1 MCPVSIDDAETAF
14 DYQPEVSGSSSFVY
28 GVEQFKESAKES
40 IPQAS
45 GVVGGLLYKAG
56 KEIDKYFPDGIKLFN
71 GSVDVKIAD
80 KLKRGGEILVN
91 AADRN
96 VEAMQREFRRNNPRL
111 EKAQENLMFDIGNQ
125 GANWTTM
132 LLSGRY
138 AGYVMGNLVLGGEFQ
153 ERADKYK
160 QEHGGSLEGFA
171 QEYGDEAG
179 YNLANAFVQGVEER
193 YLGSFA
199 QVKSIKKG
207 MGFVK
212 AIGKNAVQ
220 EGFIEEPLQDVTDF
234 YFDKLTGFN
243 ENEELKDRL
252 KGNLR
257 GYVVASLFGGAGGF
271 GAAVYQRA
279 EGIDYYKEALKNTV
293 PEKDLEKVA
302 TKAYEQDAKTLREIV
317 TVEIENSS
325 SLENKRGEV
334 YENMYKA
341 SIDAVNRARKQG
353 GYSDLRTEEEVAAY
367 AKAESDNFANWV
379 LEEANRRNTTIQNVL
394 DASSIYSDETGLH
407 IGMTKNTVP
416 EEVKK
421 RTRKKKEISD
431 TIPKKTEEL
440 KKQIEE
446 NAPNEEKEQNLNDV
460 VSSYDGAENFDVEA
474 MPTEEKQAVFE
485 AEQQVQYAFAPA
497 LENERDSGELFG
509 RGVNLGEGAVTSEQE
524 RQELAEQIKQEW
536 KESEGA
542 DAESGFN
549 WKKLSENEDKY
560 EKLYGAEELNRLSE
574 EYEEEQYEIRKD
586 RERTAKYNEW
596 KQTQEELSSETNEAI
611 QEDSLPE
618 VEKEDAVSKDKIEDF
633 GEKLE
638 GARKDIWQSYRD
650 KLNKG
655 LPSDMTKIKI
665 SEVFPEPNYEKAI
678 ASGVDVNALAT
689 IKALRDLI
697 TAKPKYGVKSWV
709 ETLVNL
715 RDMAARIVNNNFG
728 TSIIDEILST
738 PKMEIL
744 KNQIDLYRMLGYPYF
759 TKAKGYIIKTMYY
772 HKDRSGQGYW
782 TSTFYDKEEPVSF
795 RLMYKFRDIRVNGDY
810 QFDNIIDGIEA
821 IKKRIDE
828 ESEQGKEKKVKF
840 DIYYHTNN
848 KDEIIVGKKVGSGKY
863 LDLKKFN
870 SVKEAQEY
878 LVNNY
883 DELVKELEE
892 LKKNPIDRGEVNRA
906 RVGEDYRK
914 GSDVSPET
922 FADTF
927 GFRGVQFGNWVEQQ
941 TRIKDLN
948 EAYDALVDLSKVL
961 GVPTRAISLN
971 GTLGLAFGAR
981 GRKGAAAHYEPD
993 KVVINL
999 TKMYGAGSLAHE
1011 WFHAL
1016 DNSFMKKD
1024 EKGLE
1029 YTSERALSDNPLSH
1043 NRPEVMLAFFNL
1055 RNALRKSQLN
1065 ERSKKWD
1072 SWRSQDYFS
1081 TIREMGART
1090 FEQYVKDKLAE
1101 KGVENDFLANI
1112 ISTGDDYDTYL
1123 HEDEKAEIYDAYD
1136 KLFNTLKT
1144 RETEKGVEFYQESLD
1159 IAEENAR
1166 LDDIYPAYEGETINI
1181 NGQEKTVYNSN
1192 GDRIAKSKEALE
1204 NFYRWFGDSKVVD
1217 EQGRPLVVYHGTGA
1231 EFDIF
1236 DVKKQGK
1243 NDTGFFGRGFYFT
1256 PNKKTAEHYANNK
1269 IVMPVYLN
1277 IKNPLDLSDLAYK
1290 QINEIG
1296 IDKLKELGIYTKEAK
1311 DFIENP
1317 VEIIKNGKP
1326 VKETTTLEN
1335 YIAEGKLGKKLSDNA
1350 KKQGFDGV
1358 IVKGK
1363 EFVTFNPNQIKSTSN
1378 RGTYSESENIYY
1390 QFAGEKAQTA
1400 ALDNLRLAQNMEI
1413 NDYSTD
1419 EIWRETGWYKGKDGK
1434 WRFEISDDDAVVDLS
1449 KTATDAG
1456 TTLGNILS
1464 HDKLYS
1470 AYPELRGLSVIVS
1483 SEMKGGQAGAR
1494 YIKGVYDKDLGITI
1508 GKRIEINPDIIHRKD
1523 VDLKSIIMHE
1533 VQHAIQ
1539 DIEGFASGGSVSTF
1553 FDKENM
1559 DVFQKLFQEEDNKK
1573 FNQAVLDALYE
1584 EVSTDAANK
1593 ISDAD
1598 DKVVAAAEKFALAEG
1613 DGIEEAQVY
1622 DDALEELDNALKEA
1636 GKNSDWFAELKTK
1649 AREKAGVDIMGRSKR
1664 AKNYDPFELY
1674 KQLYGEVEARNTQ
1687 ARMDLTE
1694 EERKAKSPESTQDVA
1709 NADAIVIFDDG
1720 VAMAYEPETYYQSA
1734 WHGGRELEGGK
1745 FSLKYAGKQVGL
1757 AHGYGVYASAN
1768 VAPATGYRSMVD
1780 ENITYKGKNIAE
1792 VEKELRKAKEN
1803 DKANLVLDFA
1813 YKQNREELDKEDYSP
1828 ETWTWFENEF
1838 LPNVKSKGKLYE
1850 VDVPEDAQLIEEKKP
1865 FGEQTD
1871 TIKEAIKKLN
1881 NEDVNDI
1888 LDDET
1893 TGEDIYGEL
1902 VNYYSKQ
1909 VKADDLESKTNEAQ
1923 KLASQALEK
1932 VGIKGIAYYDNTDGR
1947 CFVIFNPDDVKVI
1960 QKFYQRGKSTR
1971 GSIQFKGQEAII
1983 RLTESANASTLAHEL
1998 AHYYLQNTFLYSKSG
2013 LASSEYSTYFKPIA
2027 DYLGIDSNQ
2036 ETIKEWQQEKFARA
2050 YEQYLLKGKAET
2062 PELQAAFNNYNK
2074 WIKRAYRMLKSKPKY
2089 RNEEGKLVEP
2099 RLTPEIMEAFGK
2111 LTGGFVARPDIEAM
2125 AETVTPELENAV
2137 VEYENQVTQEQE
2149 RIQKETVY
2157 PTTEIR
2163 ETAEEG
2169 TTGKS
2174 GVAFRVL
2181 GEELGYD
2188 VKHIEDQ
2195 MDKARE
2201 FVRKNLSEAK
2211 EIVNGKQAPEGMLSS
2226 AINLAYVEVMENSGN
2241 YQEAERATRLRS
2253 MEQTRRG
2260 QEIAMEKATT
2270 DNILNAETWSNLVLS
2285 RKSAEA
2291 ARKYFKNDLKA
2302 LQDFIKRESVNIA
2315 KQIVNKPKE
2324 ERAAIIKENLDRIT
2338 QETGI
2343 LFQEDYSDLED
2354 SDYYNEVL
2362 NETQLMI
2369 EKSMGIGLDEDQ
2381 IDYIHDNVRQ
2391 LQDIVKETVSN
2402 NGNISIEA
2410 FKQIRKMYDTIE
2422 SYTPSSNV
2430 AVWSSIIGRGAMLAS
2445 IKSPI
2450 LNIISNAENMITE
2463 TLSRKALNIATGQSN
2478 DNIVDSNIIN
2488 DYLKWSY
2495 NVYQASGYMPSVTS
2509 DILGGRPIL
2518 GEKRLTSQGQGK
2530 VRAIGRFAE
2539 DIVFKELMG
2548 LPDSISKDLNFV
2560 SVAGNKATQ
2569 QAYKEGLSG
2578 DKAKARANELFKD
2591 AILLRPMTEEGE
2603 RIRNESMAAAHEATF
2618 TQDSEISKIA
2628 LRIRDVLNSK
2638 EFKAGDFLVPF
2649 VKTPANVVA
2658 LGMEYSLGSIY
2669 TVYHIKDIIN
2679 NPQSDISQ
2687 AAIKAGV
2694 RNGIGMIL
2702 AMMLAGLVDD
2712 DDYIP
2717 EYDNASPK
2725 QRDIAKLKNAP
2736 FNSIRIGNKWINLD
2750 YFGPLAI
2757 PMAGILTARAK
2768 QDLTGFLQGVSGQ
2781 ALKTPGVKEIN
2792 SLIGDVTRAVQ
2803 YGVSY
2808 KKIAE
2813 DVFNWGVEQTASRTI
2828 PAIFTDFGKLIDKY
2842 ERETGGEMV
2851 RRVMAKIPVLRE
2863 ELPIKTDIT
2872 GRKVETE
2879 PTNILFGSRVKTAVD
2894 DAVVKEIDRLN
2905 KTGNAPTISDPTRYG
2920 YFRSLETEEKDK
2932 IRAKFNQEYGRKAR
2946 EKIASSA
2953 YKRLDDAQKKKELNK
2968 IRKKISDDLKKQK

>member
-28 GVEQFKESAKES
+28 GVEQFKESLKES
-40 IPQAS
+40 VPQAG
-45 GVVGGLLYKAG
+45 GVVGGLLHKAG

-80 KLKRGGEILVN
+80 KLKKGGEILVN

-96 VEAMQREFRRNNPRL
+96 VEAMQREFRRSNPRL
-111 EKAQENLMFDIGNQ
+111 EKAQENIMFDVGNQ

-334 YENMYKA
+334 YENMYKSA
-341 SIDAVNRARKQG
+341 IDSVNRAKKQG
-353 GYSDLRTEEEVAAY
+353 GYTDLRTEEEVAAY
-367 AKAESDNFANWV
+367 AKAEADNFANWV

-394 DASSIYSDETGLH
+394 DSSSIYSDETGLH
-407 IGMTKNTVP
+407 IGMTKDTV
-416 EEVKK
+416 
-421 RTRKKKEISD
+421 S
-431 TIPKKTEEL
+431 
-440 KKQIEE
+440 
-446 NAPNEEKEQNLNDV
+446 A
-460 VSSYDGAENFDVEA
+460 
-474 MPTEEKQAVFE
+474 
-485 AEQQVQYAFAPA
+485 
-497 LENERDSGELFG
+497 
-509 RGVNLGEGAVTSEQE
+509 
-524 RQELAEQIKQEW
+524 
-536 KESEGA
+536 
-542 DAESGFN
+542 
-549 WKKLSENEDKY
+549 
-560 EKLYGAEELNRLSE
+560 
-574 EYEEEQYEIRKD
+574 
-586 RERTAKYNEW
+586 
-596 KQTQEELSSETNEAI
+596 
-611 QEDSLPE
+611 
-618 VEKEDAVSKDKIEDF
+618 
-633 GEKLE
+633 
-638 GARKDIWQSYRD
+638 
-650 KLNKG
+650 
-655 LPSDMTKIKI
+655 
-665 SEVFPEPNYEKAI
+665 
-678 ASGVDVNALAT
+678 
-689 IKALRDLI
+689 
-697 TAKPKYGVKSWV
+697 
-709 ETLVNL
+709 
-715 RDMAARIVNNNFG
+715 
-728 TSIIDEILST
+728 
-738 PKMEIL
+738 
-744 KNQIDLYRMLGYPYF
+744 
-759 TKAKGYIIKTMYY
+759 
-772 HKDRSGQGYW
+772 
-782 TSTFYDKEEPVSF
+782 
-795 RLMYKFRDIRVNGDY
+795 
-810 QFDNIIDGIEA
+810 
-821 IKKRIDE
+821 
-828 ESEQGKEKKVKF
+828 
-840 DIYYHTNN
+840 
-848 KDEIIVGKKVGSGKY
+848 
-863 LDLKKFN
+863 
-870 SVKEAQEY
+870 
-878 LVNNY
+878 
-883 DELVKELEE
+883 
-892 LKKNPIDRGEVNRA
+892 
-906 RVGEDYRK
+906 
-914 GSDVSPET
+914 
-922 FADTF
+922 
-927 GFRGVQFGNWVEQQ
+927 
-941 TRIKDLN
+941 
-948 EAYDALVDLSKVL
+948 
-961 GVPTRAISLN
+961 
-971 GTLGLAFGAR
+971 
-981 GRKGAAAHYEPD
+981 
-993 KVVINL
+993 
-999 TKMYGAGSLAHE
+999 
-1011 WFHAL
+1011 
-1016 DNSFMKKD
+1016 
-1024 EKGLE
+1024 
-1029 YTSERALSDNPLSH
+1029 
-1043 NRPEVMLAFFNL
+1043 
-1055 RNALRKSQLN
+1055 
-1065 ERSKKWD
+1065 
-1072 SWRSQDYFS
+1072 
-1081 TIREMGART
+1081 
-1090 FEQYVKDKLAE
+1090 
-1101 KGVENDFLANI
+1101 
-1112 ISTGDDYDTYL
+1112 
-1123 HEDEKAEIYDAYD
+1123 
-1136 KLFNTLKT
+1136 
-1144 RETEKGVEFYQESLD
+1144 
-1159 IAEENAR
+1159 
-1166 LDDIYPAYEGETINI
+1166 
-1181 NGQEKTVYNSN
+1181 
-1192 GDRIAKSKEALE
+1192 
-1204 NFYRWFGDSKVVD
+1204 
-1217 EQGRPLVVYHGTGA
+1217 
-1231 EFDIF
+1231 
-1236 DVKKQGK
+1236 
-1243 NDTGFFGRGFYFT
+1243 
-1256 PNKKTAEHYANNK
+1256 
-1269 IVMPVYLN
+1269 
-1277 IKNPLDLSDLAYK
+1277 
-1290 QINEIG
+1290 
-1296 IDKLKELGIYTKEAK
+1296 
-1311 DFIENP
+1311 
-1317 VEIIKNGKP
+1317 
-1326 VKETTTLEN
+1326 
-1335 YIAEGKLGKKLSDNA
+1335 
-1350 KKQGFDGV
+1350 
-1358 IVKGK
+1358 
-1363 EFVTFNPNQIKSTSN
+1363 QIKSTSN
-1378 RGTYSESENIYY
+1378 RGTYSESENIYN
-1390 QFAGEKAQTA
+1390 QE
-1400 ALDNLRLAQNMEI
+1400 DIRP
-1413 NDYSTD
+1413 DYNKIYES
-1419 EIWRETGWYKGKDGK
+1419 EEYKK
-1434 WRFEISDDDAVVDLS
+1434 ISD
-1449 KTATDAG
+1449 TAKKVA
-1456 TTLGNILS
+1456 
-1464 HDKLYS
+1464 DKL
-1470 AYPELRGLSVIVS
+1470 GLSVKTVS
-1483 SEMKGGQAGAR
+1483 INRNGGISA
-1494 YIKGVYDKDLGITI
+1494 YINTPYGDIRISDHDTNYFVGIL
-1508 GKRIEINPDIIHRKD
+1508 NSLSQD
-1523 VDLKSIIMHE
+1523 VDKIVNEYKEIESIRKTKE
-1533 VQHAIQ
+1533 DKQKYFN
-1539 DIEGFASGGSVSTF
+1539 DIVAQIKNKYTNKQIKEISQNDVLATIINKPYSGYLSSTKFYGKDAEIIEKWRNSDVSILYPF
-1553 FDKENM
+1553 MEN
-1559 DVFQKLFQEEDNKK
+1559 
-1573 FNQAVLDALYE
+1573 
-1584 EVSTDAANK
+1584 
-1593 ISDAD
+1593 
-1598 DKVVAAAEKFALAEG
+1598 
-1613 DGIEEAQVY
+1613 
-1622 DDALEELDNALKEA
+1622 LDN
-1636 GKNSDWFAELKTK
+1636 
-1649 AREKAGVDIMGRSKR
+1649 
-1664 AKNYDPFELY
+1664 
-1674 KQLYGEVEARNTQ
+1674 
-1687 ARMDLTE
+1687 
-1694 EERKAKSPESTQDVA
+1694 
-1709 NADAIVIFDDG
+1709 
-1720 VAMAYEPETYYQSA
+1720 
-1734 WHGGRELEGGK
+1734 
-1745 FSLKYAGKQVGL
+1745 
-1757 AHGYGVYASAN
+1757 
-1768 VAPATGYRSMVD
+1768 
-1780 ENITYKGKNIAE
+1780 
-1792 VEKELRKAKEN
+1792 
-1803 DKANLVLDFA
+1803 
-1813 YKQNREELDKEDYSP
+1813 
-1828 ETWTWFENEF
+1828 
-1838 LPNVKSKGKLYE
+1838 
-1850 VDVPEDAQLIEEKKP
+1850 
-1865 FGEQTD
+1865 
-1871 TIKEAIKKLN
+1871 
-1881 NEDVNDI
+1881 
-1888 LDDET
+1888 
-1893 TGEDIYGEL
+1893 IY
-1902 VNYYSKQ
+1902 
-1909 VKADDLESKTNEAQ
+1909 
-1923 KLASQALEK
+1923 
-1932 VGIKGIAYYDNTDGR
+1932 
-1947 CFVIFNPDDVKVI
+1947 
-1960 QKFYQRGKSTR
+1960 YQRGKSTR

-2013 LASSEYSTYFKPIA
+2013 LASPEYSTYFKPIA

-2195 MDKARE
+2195 MEKARE

-2302 LQDFIKRESVNIA
+2302 LQDFIKKESANIA

-2324 ERAAIIKENLDRIT
+2324 ERAAIIKENLERIT

-2463 TLSRKALNIATGQSN
+2463 TLSRKVLNIVTGQSN

-2560 SVAGNKATQ
+2560 SVAGNKASQ

-2603 RIRNESMAAAHEATF
+2603 RIRNESMKAAHEATF

-2872 GRKVETE
+2872 GRKIETE
-2879 PTNILFGSRVKTAVD
+2879 TTNILFGSRVKTAVD

-2905 KTGNAPTISDPTRYG
+2905 KAGNAPTISDPTRYG
-2920 YFRSLETEEKDK
+2920 KFRSLETEEKDK

>member
-1 MCPVSIDDAETAF
+1 MEKFNGRMCPVSIDDAETAF

-28 GVEQFKESAKES
+28 GVEQFKESLKES

-407 IGMTKNTVP
+407 IGMTKDTVAAQIKETIKKKKRKATSLVQFLRQSGGVRDDGGELRGMDAQKKHIGLINKNGISLDEAGEKLWNAGYFMERP
-416 EEVKK
+416 TPAEVLDAIDDELRGNRKYPLDYVEEEEV
-421 RTRKKKEISD
+421 SD
-431 TIPKKTEEL
+431 
-440 KKQIEE
+440 
-446 NAPNEEKEQNLNDV
+446 
-460 VSSYDGAENFDVEA
+460 
-474 MPTEEKQAVFE
+474 
-485 AEQQVQYAFAPA
+485 
-497 LENERDSGELFG
+497 
-509 RGVNLGEGAVTSEQE
+509 
-524 RQELAEQIKQEW
+524 
-536 KESEGA
+536 A
-542 DAESGFN
+542 DAEAMLDDSISDYAEAMGYDLKGMSF
-549 WKKLSENEDKY
+549 E
-560 EKLYGAEELNRLSE
+560 EKAQIYDQMQRNMSQADE
-574 EYEEEQYEIRKD
+574 EYL
-586 RERTAKYNEW
+586 
-596 KQTQEELSSETNEAI
+596 EL
-611 QEDSLPE
+611 
-618 VEKEDAVSKDKIEDF
+618 
-633 GEKLE
+633 
-638 GARKDIWQSYRD
+638 
-650 KLNKG
+650 
-655 LPSDMTKIKI
+655 
-665 SEVFPEPNYEKAI
+665 
-678 ASGVDVNALAT
+678 
-689 IKALRDLI
+689 
-697 TAKPKYGVKSWV
+697 
-709 ETLVNL
+709 
-715 RDMAARIVNNNFG
+715 
-728 TSIIDEILST
+728 
-738 PKMEIL
+738 
-744 KNQIDLYRMLGYPYF
+744 
-759 TKAKGYIIKTMYY
+759 
-772 HKDRSGQGYW
+772 
-782 TSTFYDKEEPVSF
+782 
-795 RLMYKFRDIRVNGDY
+795 
-810 QFDNIIDGIEA
+810 
-821 IKKRIDE
+821 
-828 ESEQGKEKKVKF
+828 
-840 DIYYHTNN
+840 
-848 KDEIIVGKKVGSGKY
+848 
-863 LDLKKFN
+863 
-870 SVKEAQEY
+870 AQEM
-878 LVNNY
+878 
-883 DELVKELEE
+883 E
-892 LKKNPIDRGEVNRA
+892 
-906 RVGEDYRK
+906 
-914 GSDVSPET
+914 
-922 FADTF
+922 
-927 GFRGVQFGNWVEQQ
+927 
-941 TRIKDLN
+941 
-948 EAYDALVDLSKVL
+948 
-961 GVPTRAISLN
+961 
-971 GTLGLAFGAR
+971 
-981 GRKGAAAHYEPD
+981 
-993 KVVINL
+993 
-999 TKMYGAGSLAHE
+999 
-1011 WFHAL
+1011 
-1016 DNSFMKKD
+1016 
-1024 EKGLE
+1024 
-1029 YTSERALSDNPLSH
+1029 
-1043 NRPEVMLAFFNL
+1043 
-1055 RNALRKSQLN
+1055 
-1065 ERSKKWD
+1065 
-1072 SWRSQDYFS
+1072 
-1081 TIREMGART
+1081 
-1090 FEQYVKDKLAE
+1090 
-1101 KGVENDFLANI
+1101 
-1112 ISTGDDYDTYL
+1112 
-1123 HEDEKAEIYDAYD
+1123 
-1136 KLFNTLKT
+1136 
-1144 RETEKGVEFYQESLD
+1144 
-1159 IAEENAR
+1159 R
-1166 LDDIYPAYEGETINI
+1166 LDDLYPEYEGETINI
-1181 NGQEKTVYNSN
+1181 NGKERTVYNSN

-1217 EQGRPLVVYHGTGA
+1217 EQGRPKVMYHGTPNA
-1231 EFDIF
+1231 IY
-1236 DVKKQGK
+1236 
-1243 NDTGFFGRGFYFT
+1243 DTLRAGTYFT
-1256 PNKKTAEHYANNK
+1256 DNKAYAEVYKGQGASSISYKKEALKPDVYAVYIKMEKPFDTRNK
-1269 IVMPVYLN
+1269 EARDDFYKYYYQKMGMGT
-1277 IKNPLDLSDLAYK
+1277 DLQESGLPDWNDGRDLLEF
-1290 QINEIG
+1290 ITEEHP
-1296 IDKLKELGIYTKEAK
+1296 ELGYDGILLDEGGVGGYGE
-1311 DFIENP
+1311 E
-1317 VEIIKNGKP
+1317 
-1326 VKETTTLEN
+1326 VKSRGISYVN
-1335 YIAEGKLGKKLSDNA
+1335 IS
-1350 KKQGFDGV
+1350 
-1358 IVKGK
+1358 
-1363 EFVTFNPNQIKSTSN
+1363 PNQIKSTSN

-1400 ALDNLRLAQNMEI
+1400 ALDELENAKQLEADGVDNEEI
-1413 NDYSTD
+1413 
-1419 EIWRETGWYKGKDGK
+1419 RQQTGWFKGVDGK
-1434 WRFEISDDDAVVDLS
+1434 WRFEISDEDAKMLGTIEELRQKNEDKHEKTLKKLAKLEKEREKLRIAINKNEITENEYYS
-1449 KTATDAG
+1449 KLEENDKKIQ
-1456 TTLGNILS
+1456 TLMDNDEAFKVKDIIS
-1464 HDKLYS
+1464 HEKLFD
-1470 AYPELRGLSVIVS
+1470 AYPWIANINVFI
-1483 SEMKGGQAGAR
+1483 SERIDPDEA
-1494 YIKGVYDKDLGITI
+1494 YYDERT
-1508 GKRIEINPDIIHRKD
+1508 
-1523 VDLKSIIMHE
+1523 KSITVGKNVAKEPASSINLKGIILHE
-1533 VQHAIQ
+1533 IQHAIQ
-1539 DIEGFASGGSVSTF
+1539 ATEGFARGGSPDD
-1553 FDKENM
+1553 FDSIEQLRRGLEQGK
-1559 DVFQKLFQEEDNKK
+1559 QL
-1573 FNQAVLDALYE
+1573 LDE
-1584 EVSTDAANK
+1584 AN
-1593 ISDAD
+1593 
-1598 DKVVAAAEKFALAEG
+1598 E
-1613 DGIEEAQVY
+1613 
-1622 DDALEELDNALKEA
+1622 ALETAEDLGYSDDTDINGMPVSFYREQKEQA
-1636 GKNSDWFAELKTK
+1636 QKQIDYANERIS
-1649 AREKAGVDIMGRSKR
+1649 
-1664 AKNYDPFELY
+1664 NYKDPYQKY
-1674 KQLYGEVEARNTQ
+1674 KSLYGEIEARNT
-1687 ARMDLTE
+1687 AIRSEFTE
-1694 EERKAKSPESTQDVA
+1694 ELRGKIPPESTQDVA

-1720 VAMAYEPETYYQSA
+1720 VAMAYKPETYYQSA
-1734 WHGGRELEGGK
+1734 FAGSRVDYDRPSLEAIGSGEGNQAHGWGLYYALDRDVAEGYKDRYEPHELISYDGK
-1745 FSLKYAGKQVGL
+1745 FIIDLHNTDGLILEKLANKKITKEQAIKEYKSIIKDVGRNEETDFRL
-1757 AHGYGVYASAN
+1757 N
-1768 VAPATGYRSMVD
+1768 RL
-1780 ENITYKGKNIAE
+1780 ENIDVSKFKKEKGQVHE
-1792 VEKELRKAKEN
+1792 VDIPENPYLLDEQEMLIDQSDFVQEKIEQANKELDLGIEDSGIRGDRIYQKISDKLGS
-1803 DKANLVLDFA
+1803 DKA
-1813 YKQNREELDKEDYSP
+1813 
-1828 ETWTWFENEF
+1828 
-1838 LPNVKSKGKLYE
+1838 
-1850 VDVPEDAQLIEEKKP
+1850 
-1865 FGEQTD
+1865 
-1871 TIKEAIKKLN
+1871 
-1881 NEDVNDI
+1881 
-1888 LDDET
+1888 
-1893 TGEDIYGEL
+1893 
-1902 VNYYSKQ
+1902 
-1909 VKADDLESKTNEAQ
+1909 
-1923 KLASQALEK
+1923 ASEYLEK
-1932 VGIKGIAYYDNTDGR
+1932 IGIKGITYDGRQDGR

-1998 AHYYLQNTFLYSKSG
+1998 AHYYLQNTFLYNKSG
-2013 LASSEYSTYFKPIA
+2013 LASNEYSTYFKPIA
-2027 DYLGIDSNQ
+2027 DYLGIDPNQ

-2302 LQDFIKRESVNIA
+2302 LQDFIKRESANIA

-2324 ERAAIIKENLDRIT
+2324 ERAAIIKENLERIT

-2463 TLSRKALNIATGQSN
+2463 TLSRKALNIVTGQSN

-2548 LPDSISKDLNFV
+2548 LPDSVSKDWNFV

-2591 AILLRPMTEEGE
+2591 AILLRPMTEDGE
-2603 RIRNESMAAAHEATF
+2603 RIRGESMAAAHEATF

-2679 NPQSDISQ
+2679 NPQSDVSQ

-2694 RNGIGMIL
+2694 RNGLGMIL

-2792 SLIGDVTRAVQ
+2792 SLIGDVSRAVQ

-2828 PAIFTDFGKLIDKY
+2828 PAIITDFGKLIDKY
-2842 ERETGGEMV
+2842 ERETGGEMA

-2872 GRKVETE
+2872 GRKIETE

-2920 YFRSLETEEKDK
+2920 KFRSLETEEKDK
-2932 IRAKFNQEYGRKAR
+2932 IRTKFNQEYGRKAR

>member
-1 MCPVSIDDAETAF
+1 MNVIEEDIKRIQNDTTKIGDNPPKIRKMFDLVKQGNYTIEDFTNYRKAQKQQIAPEFQSGKWVKFQAGFEDGLKEMAKTPDRIEIWGGQAALSIGGIAGSETVENFGKSLINSAYHEIEEQDKQWRKKALQLAPSEYDDFSYALGGGMAN
-14 DYQPEVSGSSSFVY
+14 Y
-28 GVEQFKESAKES
+28 GGMLALSYLT
-40 IPQAS
+40 
-45 GVVGGLLYKAG
+45 GGLGSAAG
-56 KEIDKYFPDGIKLFN
+56 VTAKTAGTMAEAAGIGSVFALELGSEAQEKIDTYIQKTGDVDLKEYTSDIASKDFMFSAMYAAGSAILEKKFGFGEQRKLFKMPA
-71 GSVDVKIAD
+71 GER
-80 KLKRGGEILVN
+80 LKN
-91 AADRN
+91 
-96 VEAMQREFRRNNPRL
+96 
-111 EKAQENLMFDIGNQ
+111 IGK
-125 GANWTTM
+125 TM
-132 LLSGRY
+132 LSEGGTEFAQSLYDMGIDL
-138 AGYVMGNLVLGGEFQ
+138 AGGYIDFSKLPERFMQALQEGAVGAVLGGGAGTAAAINHRSQAKAILREDFKKTVPTKDLD
-153 ERADKYK
+153 EVVDAVYEKSDGTIR
-160 QEHGGSLEGFA
+160 SVIA
-171 QEYGDEAG
+171 QE
-179 YNLANAFVQGVEER
+179 LIH
-193 YLGSFA
+193 S
-199 QVKSIKKG
+199 
-207 MGFVK
+207 
-212 AIGKNAVQ
+212 
-220 EGFIEEPLQDVTDF
+220 
-234 YFDKLTGFN
+234 
-243 ENEELKDRL
+243 EELRNKH
-252 KGNLR
+252 G
-257 GYVVASLFGGAGGF
+257 VVF
-271 GAAVYQRA
+271 Q
-279 EGIDYYKEALKNTV
+279 
-293 PEKDLEKVA
+293 
-302 TKAYEQDAKTLREIV
+302 
-317 TVEIENSS
+317 
-325 SLENKRGEV
+325 
-334 YENMYKA
+334 NMYNA
-341 SIDAVNRARKQG
+341 ALAEVNKARKQG
-353 GYSDLRTEEEVAAY
+353 GYPDLRTEEDVAAY
-367 AKAESDNFANWV
+367 VNEESRKFADWTLAEAQRRGVVIGDV
-379 LEEANRRNTTIQNVL
+379 LE
-394 DASSIYSDETGLH
+394 ASSIYSDETGLH
-407 IGMTKNTVP
+407 IGMTKDTVSAQIKETIKKKKRKATSLVQFLRQSGGVRDDGGELRGMDAQKTHIGLINKNGISLDEAGEKLWNAGYFMERP
-416 EEVKK
+416 TPAEVLDAIDDELRGNRKYPLDYVEEEEV
-421 RTRKKKEISD
+421 SD
-431 TIPKKTEEL
+431 
-440 KKQIEE
+440 
-446 NAPNEEKEQNLNDV
+446 
-460 VSSYDGAENFDVEA
+460 
-474 MPTEEKQAVFE
+474 
-485 AEQQVQYAFAPA
+485 
-497 LENERDSGELFG
+497 
-509 RGVNLGEGAVTSEQE
+509 
-524 RQELAEQIKQEW
+524 
-536 KESEGA
+536 A
-542 DAESGFN
+542 DAEAMLDDSISDYAEAMGYDLKGMSF
-549 WKKLSENEDKY
+549 E
-560 EKLYGAEELNRLSE
+560 EKAQIYDQMQRNMSQADE
-574 EYEEEQYEIRKD
+574 EYL
-586 RERTAKYNEW
+586 
-596 KQTQEELSSETNEAI
+596 EL
-611 QEDSLPE
+611 
-618 VEKEDAVSKDKIEDF
+618 
-633 GEKLE
+633 
-638 GARKDIWQSYRD
+638 
-650 KLNKG
+650 
-655 LPSDMTKIKI
+655 
-665 SEVFPEPNYEKAI
+665 
-678 ASGVDVNALAT
+678 
-689 IKALRDLI
+689 
-697 TAKPKYGVKSWV
+697 
-709 ETLVNL
+709 
-715 RDMAARIVNNNFG
+715 
-728 TSIIDEILST
+728 
-738 PKMEIL
+738 
-744 KNQIDLYRMLGYPYF
+744 
-759 TKAKGYIIKTMYY
+759 
-772 HKDRSGQGYW
+772 
-782 TSTFYDKEEPVSF
+782 
-795 RLMYKFRDIRVNGDY
+795 
-810 QFDNIIDGIEA
+810 
-821 IKKRIDE
+821 
-828 ESEQGKEKKVKF
+828 
-840 DIYYHTNN
+840 
-848 KDEIIVGKKVGSGKY
+848 
-863 LDLKKFN
+863 
-870 SVKEAQEY
+870 AQEM
-878 LVNNY
+878 
-883 DELVKELEE
+883 E
-892 LKKNPIDRGEVNRA
+892 
-906 RVGEDYRK
+906 
-914 GSDVSPET
+914 
-922 FADTF
+922 
-927 GFRGVQFGNWVEQQ
+927 
-941 TRIKDLN
+941 
-948 EAYDALVDLSKVL
+948 
-961 GVPTRAISLN
+961 
-971 GTLGLAFGAR
+971 
-981 GRKGAAAHYEPD
+981 
-993 KVVINL
+993 
-999 TKMYGAGSLAHE
+999 
-1011 WFHAL
+1011 
-1016 DNSFMKKD
+1016 
-1024 EKGLE
+1024 
-1029 YTSERALSDNPLSH
+1029 
-1043 NRPEVMLAFFNL
+1043 
-1055 RNALRKSQLN
+1055 
-1065 ERSKKWD
+1065 
-1072 SWRSQDYFS
+1072 
-1081 TIREMGART
+1081 
-1090 FEQYVKDKLAE
+1090 
-1101 KGVENDFLANI
+1101 
-1112 ISTGDDYDTYL
+1112 
-1123 HEDEKAEIYDAYD
+1123 
-1136 KLFNTLKT
+1136 
-1144 RETEKGVEFYQESLD
+1144 
-1159 IAEENAR
+1159 R
-1166 LDDIYPAYEGETINI
+1166 LDDLYPAYEGETITI

-1192 GDRIAKSKEALE
+1192 GDRIAKSEQALR
-1204 NFYRWFGDSKVVD
+1204 NFYKWFGDSKVVD
-1217 EQGRPLVVYHGTGA
+1217 EQGRPLVVYHGTNA

-1243 NDTGFFGRGFYFT
+1243 NDTVFFGRGFYFT
-1256 PNKKTAEHYANNK
+1256 PNKKVAEHYANNK

-1326 VKETTTLEN
+1326 VKETTILEN

-1363 EFVTFNPNQIKSTSN
+1363 EYVAFEPNQIKSTSN
-1378 RGTYSESENIYY
+1378 RGTYSLDEDNIYY
-1390 QFAGEKAQTA
+1390 QFAGENALTA
-1400 ALDNLRLAQNMEI
+1400 ALDELNKAKQLAADGVDNEKIRQQ
-1413 NDYSTD
+1413 
-1419 EIWRETGWYKGKDGK
+1419 TGWFKGVDGK
-1434 WRFEISDDDAVVDLS
+1434 WRFEISDEDAKMLGTIEELLKKNEDKHEKTLKKLAKLEKEREKLRIAVNKNEITENEYYS
-1449 KTATDAG
+1449 KLEENDKKIQ
-1456 TTLGNILS
+1456 TLMDNDEGFRIRDIMK
-1464 HDKLYS
+1464 HDKLYE
-1470 AYPELRGLSVIVS
+1470 AYPFIANINVFISERIDPDEAYYNRKSQSITVGTNVAKEPAS
-1483 SEMKGGQAGAR
+1483 SINLKG
-1494 YIKGVYDKDLGITI
+1494 IILH
-1508 GKRIEINPDIIHRKD
+1508 EI
-1523 VDLKSIIMHE
+1523 
-1533 VQHAIQ
+1533 QHAIQ
-1539 DIEGFASGGSVSTF
+1539 ATEGFARGGSPDEFESMEQLRRGLQQAKELLSEANEAIEQAEDLGYSDDTEINGKSVSF
-1553 FDKENM
+1553 YKE
-1559 DVFQKLFQEEDNKK
+1559 QKADAQEQID
-1573 FNQAVLDALYE
+1573 Y
-1584 EVSTDAANK
+1584 ANER
-1593 ISDAD
+1593 IS
-1598 DKVVAAAEKFALAEG
+1598 
-1613 DGIEEAQVY
+1613 
-1622 DDALEELDNALKEA
+1622 
-1636 GKNSDWFAELKTK
+1636 
-1649 AREKAGVDIMGRSKR
+1649 
-1664 AKNYDPFELY
+1664 NYKDPYQKY
-1674 KQLYGEVEARNTQ
+1674 KSLYGEIEARNT
-1687 ARMDLTE
+1687 AIRSEFTE
-1694 EERKAKSPESTQDVA
+1694 ELRGKISPERTQDIK
-1709 NADAIVIFDDG
+1709 NADAIVVFGDG
-1720 VAMAYEPETYYQSA
+1720 TAMAYEPE
-1734 WHGGRELEGGK
+1734 
-1745 FSLKYAGKQVGL
+1745 
-1757 AHGYGVYASAN
+1757 
-1768 VAPATGYRSMVD
+1768 
-1780 ENITYKGKNIAE
+1780 
-1792 VEKELRKAKEN
+1792 
-1803 DKANLVLDFA
+1803 
-1813 YKQNREELDKEDYSP
+1813 
-1828 ETWTWFENEF
+1828 
-1838 LPNVKSKGKLYE
+1838 
-1850 VDVPEDAQLIEEKKP
+1850 
-1865 FGEQTD
+1865 
-1871 TIKEAIKKLN
+1871 
-1881 NEDVNDI
+1881 
-1888 LDDET
+1888 
-1893 TGEDIYGEL
+1893 
-1902 VNYYSKQ
+1902 
-1909 VKADDLESKTNEAQ
+1909 
-1923 KLASQALEK
+1923 
-1932 VGIKGIAYYDNTDGR
+1932 
-1947 CFVIFNPDDVKVI
+1947 VI

-1983 RLTESANASTLAHEL
+1983 RLTESVNASTLAHEL

-2013 LASSEYSTYFKPIA
+2013 LASPEYSTYFKPIA

-2050 YEQYLLKGKAET
+2050 YEQYLLKGKAEN

-2074 WIKRAYRMLKSKPKY
+2074 WIKRAYRMLKLKPKY

-2099 RLTPEIMEAFGK
+2099 RLTPEIMDAFGK

-2195 MDKARE
+2195 MEKARE
-2201 FVRKNLSEAK
+2201 FVKKNLSEAK

-2241 YQEAERATRLRS
+2241 YQEAERATRIRS

-2302 LQDFIKRESVNIA
+2302 LQDFIKRESANIA

-2324 ERAAIIKENLDRIT
+2324 ERAAIIKENLERIT

-2463 TLSRKALNIATGQSN
+2463 TLSRKALNIVTGQSN
-2478 DNIVDSNIIN
+2478 DNIVDSNIVN

-2518 GEKRLTSQGQGK
+2518 GEKRLTSQGKGK

-2548 LPDSISKDLNFV
+2548 LPDSISKDLSFV

-2828 PAIFTDFGKLIDKY
+2828 PAIITDFGKLIDKY
-2842 ERETGGEMV
+2842 ERETGGEMA

-2872 GRKVETE
+2872 GRKIETE

-2905 KTGNAPTISDPTRYG
+2905 KAGNAPTISDPTRYG

>member
-1 MCPVSIDDAETAF
+1 MEKFNGRMCPVSIDDAETAF

-28 GVEQFKESAKES
+28 GVEQFKESLKES

-80 KLKRGGEILVN
+80 KLKKGGEILVN

-96 VEAMQREFRRNNPRL
+96 VEAMQRKFRRENPRL

-193 YLGSFA
+193 YLGSYA

-302 TKAYEQDAKTLREIV
+302 TKAYEQDAKTLRDIV

-341 SIDAVNRARKQG
+341 TIDSVNRARKQG
-353 GYSDLRTEEEVAAY
+353 GYADLRTEEEVAAY
-367 AKAESDNFANWV
+367 AKAEADNFANWV

-407 IGMTKNTVP
+407 IGMTRDTV
-416 EEVKK
+416 
-421 RTRKKKEISD
+421 
-431 TIPKKTEEL
+431 
-440 KKQIEE
+440 
-446 NAPNEEKEQNLNDV
+446 
-460 VSSYDGAENFDVEA
+460 
-474 MPTEEKQAVFE
+474 
-485 AEQQVQYAFAPA
+485 
-497 LENERDSGELFG
+497 
-509 RGVNLGEGAVTSEQE
+509 SEQ
-524 RQELAEQIKQEW
+524 
-536 KESEGA
+536 
-542 DAESGFN
+542 
-549 WKKLSENEDKY
+549 
-560 EKLYGAEELNRLSE
+560 
-574 EYEEEQYEIRKD
+574 
-586 RERTAKYNEW
+586 
-596 KQTQEELSSETNEAI
+596 
-611 QEDSLPE
+611 
-618 VEKEDAVSKDKIEDF
+618 
-633 GEKLE
+633 
-638 GARKDIWQSYRD
+638 
-650 KLNKG
+650 
-655 LPSDMTKIKI
+655 TK
-665 SEVFPEPNYEKAI
+665 F
-678 ASGVDVNALAT
+678 
-689 IKALRDLI
+689 
-697 TAKPKYGVKSWV
+697 
-709 ETLVNL
+709 
-715 RDMAARIVNNNFG
+715 
-728 TSIIDEILST
+728 
-738 PKMEIL
+738 
-744 KNQIDLYRMLGYPYF
+744 
-759 TKAKGYIIKTMYY
+759 
-772 HKDRSGQGYW
+772 
-782 TSTFYDKEEPVSF
+782 
-795 RLMYKFRDIRVNGDY
+795 
-810 QFDNIIDGIEA
+810 
-821 IKKRIDE
+821 
-828 ESEQGKEKKVKF
+828 
-840 DIYYHTNN
+840 
-848 KDEIIVGKKVGSGKY
+848 
-863 LDLKKFN
+863 
-870 SVKEAQEY
+870 
-878 LVNNY
+878 
-883 DELVKELEE
+883 
-892 LKKNPIDRGEVNRA
+892 
-906 RVGEDYRK
+906 
-914 GSDVSPET
+914 
-922 FADTF
+922 
-927 GFRGVQFGNWVEQQ
+927 
-941 TRIKDLN
+941 
-948 EAYDALVDLSKVL
+948 
-961 GVPTRAISLN
+961 
-971 GTLGLAFGAR
+971 
-981 GRKGAAAHYEPD
+981 
-993 KVVINL
+993 
-999 TKMYGAGSLAHE
+999 
-1011 WFHAL
+1011 
-1016 DNSFMKKD
+1016 
-1024 EKGLE
+1024 
-1029 YTSERALSDNPLSH
+1029 
-1043 NRPEVMLAFFNL
+1043 
-1055 RNALRKSQLN
+1055 
-1065 ERSKKWD
+1065 
-1072 SWRSQDYFS
+1072 
-1081 TIREMGART
+1081 
-1090 FEQYVKDKLAE
+1090 
-1101 KGVENDFLANI
+1101 
-1112 ISTGDDYDTYL
+1112 
-1123 HEDEKAEIYDAYD
+1123 
-1136 KLFNTLKT
+1136 
-1144 RETEKGVEFYQESLD
+1144 
-1159 IAEENAR
+1159 
-1166 LDDIYPAYEGETINI
+1166 
-1181 NGQEKTVYNSN
+1181 
-1192 GDRIAKSKEALE
+1192 
-1204 NFYRWFGDSKVVD
+1204 
-1217 EQGRPLVVYHGTGA
+1217 
-1231 EFDIF
+1231 
-1236 DVKKQGK
+1236 
-1243 NDTGFFGRGFYFT
+1243 
-1256 PNKKTAEHYANNK
+1256 
-1269 IVMPVYLN
+1269 
-1277 IKNPLDLSDLAYK
+1277 
-1290 QINEIG
+1290 
-1296 IDKLKELGIYTKEAK
+1296 
-1311 DFIENP
+1311 
-1317 VEIIKNGKP
+1317 
-1326 VKETTTLEN
+1326 
-1335 YIAEGKLGKKLSDNA
+1335 
-1350 KKQGFDGV
+1350 
-1358 IVKGK
+1358 
-1363 EFVTFNPNQIKSTSN
+1363 TSN
-1378 RGTYSESENIYY
+1378 RGTYSESYNIYY
-1390 QFAGEKAQTA
+1390 QFAGENAQTA
-1400 ALDNLRLAQNMEI
+1400 ALDELDRAKQLEADSVGNEEI
-1413 NDYSTD
+1413 
-1419 EIWRETGWYKGKDGK
+1419 RQQTGWFKGVDNI
-1434 WRFEISDDDAVVDLS
+1434 WRFEISDKDAKFKDVSKMRFEKTANVNGDIVYRIKLVDL
-1449 KTATDAG
+1449 
-1456 TTLGNILS
+1456 L
-1464 HDKLYS
+1464 
-1470 AYPELRGLSVIVS
+1470 E
-1483 SEMKGGQAGAR
+1483 
-1494 YIKGVYDKDLGITI
+1494 
-1508 GKRIEINPDIIHRKD
+1508 
-1523 VDLKSIIMHE
+1523 HE
-1533 VQHAIQ
+1533 
-1539 DIEGFASGGSVSTF
+1539 
-1553 FDKENM
+1553 
-1559 DVFQKLFQEEDNKK
+1559 KLFQAYPFLRNIEVIATDEKIKSRDYLGLAYPDKIFLNSSSIENQSEGRRVLLHEIQHLIQTYED
-1573 FNQAVLDALYE
+1573 FAQGGGP
-1584 EVSTDAANK
+1584 
-1593 ISDAD
+1593 SDASAIKETIKNTVEEKSKQYVRNKLDELVGRNASSDIMVNHRIYVELSRDSLNAELNAED
-1598 DKVVAAAEKFALAEG
+1598 DEK
-1613 DGIEEAQVY
+1613 IK
-1622 DDALEELDNALKEA
+1622 ELNRRTKEA
-1636 GKNSDWFAELKTK
+1636 KQDFEESLQ
-1649 AREKAGVDIMGRSKR
+1649 KAGITREQFDKIQ
-1664 AKNYDPFELY
+1664 N
-1674 KQLYGEVEARNTQ
+1674 EARNLQDWTKFRKVKSLDDYEIYKRIAGEIE
-1687 ARMDLTE
+1687 ARNVEKRADMTE
-1694 EERKAKSPESTQDVA
+1694 EQRRAESPESTQDVA

-1720 VAMAYEPETYYQSA
+1720 TAMAYGPETYYQ
-1734 WHGGRELEGGK
+1734 
-1745 FSLKYAGKQVGL
+1745 
-1757 AHGYGVYASAN
+1757 
-1768 VAPATGYRSMVD
+1768 
-1780 ENITYKGKNIAE
+1780 
-1792 VEKELRKAKEN
+1792 
-1803 DKANLVLDFA
+1803 
-1813 YKQNREELDKEDYSP
+1813 
-1828 ETWTWFENEF
+1828 
-1838 LPNVKSKGKLYE
+1838 
-1850 VDVPEDAQLIEEKKP
+1850 
-1865 FGEQTD
+1865 
-1871 TIKEAIKKLN
+1871 
-1881 NEDVNDI
+1881 
-1888 LDDET
+1888 
-1893 TGEDIYGEL
+1893 
-1902 VNYYSKQ
+1902 
-1909 VKADDLESKTNEAQ
+1909 
-1923 KLASQALEK
+1923 
-1932 VGIKGIAYYDNTDGR
+1932 
-1947 CFVIFNPDDVKVI
+1947 
-1960 QKFYQRGKSTR
+1960 RGKATR

-2013 LASSEYSTYFKPIA
+2013 LASPEYSTYFKPIA

-2169 TTGKS
+2169 ATGKS

-2195 MDKARE
+2195 MEKARE

-2226 AINLAYVEVMENSGN
+2226 AINLAYVEIMENSGN
-2241 YQEAERATRLRS
+2241 YQEAERATRIRS

-2302 LQDFIKRESVNIA
+2302 LQDFIKRESANIA
-2315 KQIVNKPKE
+2315 KQIASKPKE
-2324 ERAAIIKENLDRIT
+2324 ERASIIRENLERIT

-2445 IKSPI
+2445 VKSPI

-2463 TLSRKALNIATGQSN
+2463 TLSRKVLNIVTGQSN

-2569 QAYKEGLSG
+2569 QAYKEGLKG

-2603 RIRNESMAAAHEATF
+2603 NIRNESMAAAHEATF

-2679 NPQSDISQ
+2679 NPQSDVSQ
-2687 AAIKAGV
+2687 AVIKAGV
-2694 RNGIGMIL
+2694 RNGLGIIL

-2828 PAIFTDFGKLIDKY
+2828 PAIITDFGKLIDKY
-2842 ERETGGEMV
+2842 ERETGGEMA
-2851 RRVMAKIPVLRE
+2851 RRIMAKIPVLRE

-2872 GRKVETE
+2872 GRKIETE
-2879 PTNILFGSRVKTAVD
+2879 STNILFGSRVKTAVD

-2905 KTGNAPTISDPTRYG
+2905 KAGNAPTISDPTRYG

-2932 IRAKFNQEYGRKAR
+2932 IRAKFNQEYGRMVR

-2953 YKRLDDAQKKKELNK
+2953 YKRLDDSKKKKELNK
-2968 IRKKISDDLKKQK
+2968 IRKKISDDLKKGK

>member
-28 GVEQFKESAKES
+28 GVEQFKESLKES
-40 IPQAS
+40 VPQVG
-45 GVVGGLLYKAG
+45 GVVGGLLHKAG

-80 KLKRGGEILVN
+80 KLKKGGEILVN

-132 LLSGRY
+132 LLTGRY
-138 AGYVMGNLVLGGEFQ
+138 AGHVMGNLVLGGEFQ

-334 YENMYKA
+334 YENMYKSA
-341 SIDAVNRARKQG
+341 IDSVNRARKQG
-353 GYSDLRTEEEVAAY
+353 GYADLRTEEEVAAY
-367 AKAESDNFANWV
+367 AKAEADNFANWV

-407 IGMTKNTVP
+407 IGMTKVVEQVENVETFEPVAERKTELAYEDIIHQLNTREMSEEEEERLQDMLDEERDRLKPLFDTALDAEIEIEEEFDLVSELTDLSDSMTENKMSYEEAKRKLPDLP
-416 EEVKK
+416 EEQFEKLGDK
-421 RTRKKKEISD
+421 IK
-431 TIPKKTEEL
+431 
-440 KKQIEE
+440 
-446 NAPNEEKEQNLNDV
+446 EKEGIQGDSAKIGYEYFTDRV
-460 VSSYDGAENFDVEA
+460 FD
-474 MPTEEKQAVFE
+474 
-485 AEQQVQYAFAPA
+485 
-497 LENERDSGELFG
+497 
-509 RGVNLGEGAVTSEQE
+509 
-524 RQELAEQIKQEW
+524 
-536 KESEGA
+536 
-542 DAESGFN
+542 
-549 WKKLSENEDKY
+549 
-560 EKLYGAEELNRLSE
+560 
-574 EYEEEQYEIRKD
+574 
-586 RERTAKYNEW
+586 KYNERMARS
-596 KQTQEELSSETNEAI
+596 KNYRLLQE
-611 QEDSLPE
+611 SLE
-618 VEKEDAVSKDKIEDF
+618 
-633 GEKLE
+633 
-638 GARKDIWQSYRD
+638 
-650 KLNKG
+650 
-655 LPSDMTKIKI
+655 
-665 SEVFPEPNYEKAI
+665 
-678 ASGVDVNALAT
+678 
-689 IKALRDLI
+689 
-697 TAKPKYGVKSWV
+697 
-709 ETLVNL
+709 
-715 RDMAARIVNNNFG
+715 
-728 TSIIDEILST
+728 
-738 PKMEIL
+738 
-744 KNQIDLYRMLGYPYF
+744 
-759 TKAKGYIIKTMYY
+759 
-772 HKDRSGQGYW
+772 
-782 TSTFYDKEEPVSF
+782 
-795 RLMYKFRDIRVNGDY
+795 
-810 QFDNIIDGIEA
+810 
-821 IKKRIDE
+821 
-828 ESEQGKEKKVKF
+828 
-840 DIYYHTNN
+840 
-848 KDEIIVGKKVGSGKY
+848 
-863 LDLKKFN
+863 
-870 SVKEAQEY
+870 
-878 LVNNY
+878 
-883 DELVKELEE
+883 
-892 LKKNPIDRGEVNRA
+892 
-906 RVGEDYRK
+906 
-914 GSDVSPET
+914 
-922 FADTF
+922 
-927 GFRGVQFGNWVEQQ
+927 
-941 TRIKDLN
+941 
-948 EAYDALVDLSKVL
+948 
-961 GVPTRAISLN
+961 
-971 GTLGLAFGAR
+971 
-981 GRKGAAAHYEPD
+981 
-993 KVVINL
+993 
-999 TKMYGAGSLAHE
+999 LAHE
-1011 WFHAL
+1011 
-1016 DNSFMKKD
+1016 M
-1024 EKGLE
+1024 E
-1029 YTSERALSDNPLSH
+1029 
-1043 NRPEVMLAFFNL
+1043 
-1055 RNALRKSQLN
+1055 
-1065 ERSKKWD
+1065 
-1072 SWRSQDYFS
+1072 
-1081 TIREMGART
+1081 
-1090 FEQYVKDKLAE
+1090 
-1101 KGVENDFLANI
+1101 
-1112 ISTGDDYDTYL
+1112 
-1123 HEDEKAEIYDAYD
+1123 
-1136 KLFNTLKT
+1136 
-1144 RETEKGVEFYQESLD
+1144 
-1159 IAEENAR
+1159 R
-1166 LDDIYPAYEGETINI
+1166 LDDLYPEYEGETITI

-1192 GDRIAKSKEALE
+1192 GDRIAMSEPALR
-1204 NFYRWFGDSKVVD
+1204 NFYKWFGDSKVVD
-1217 EQGRPLVVYHGTGA
+1217 EQGRPLVVYHGSDSNF
-1231 EFDIF
+1231 EVFDRTKTRSTMDI
-1236 DVKKQGK
+1236 QG
-1243 NDTGFFGRGFYFT
+1243 NFFSPWELDAQGYGQNVRAFY
-1256 PNKKTAEHYANNK
+1256 
-1269 IVMPVYLN
+1269 LS
-1277 IKNPLDLSDLAYK
+1277 IKNPAPSNVGYK
-1290 QINEIG
+1290 TLKKFQGQNDSG
-1296 IDKLKELGIYTKEAK
+1296 IKAREE
-1311 DFIENP
+1311 
-1317 VEIIKNGKP
+1317 
-1326 VKETTTLEN
+1326 LEN
-1335 YIAEGKLGKKLSDNA
+1335 MGYDGVNNDDEEYIA
-1350 KKQGFDGV
+1350 
-1358 IVKGK
+1358 
-1363 EFVTFNPNQIKSTSN
+1363 FNPNQIKSTSN

-1390 QFAGEKAQTA
+1390 QSAFAGSRVDYDRPSLEAIGSGEGNQAHGWGLYYALNRDVAEGYRERFINEYGEGIVEFNGVVYKNTDDYAHFLLNLKQTKKGEIARQREIAKFFNENGNIELAKKHEKLAEEGENINVDDIKTLGQVHEVDIPENPYLLDEQKTFA
-1400 ALDNLRLAQNMEI
+1400 EQSDFVKQQLMIVWDNLVI
-1413 NDYSTD
+1413 
-1419 EIWRETGWYKGKDGK
+1419 
-1434 WRFEISDDDAVVDLS
+1434 DDA
-1449 KTATDAG
+1449 K
-1456 TTLGNILS
+1456 
-1464 HDKLYS
+1464 
-1470 AYPELRGLSVIVS
+1470 IV
-1483 SEMKGGQAGAR
+1483 
-1494 YIKGVYDKDLGITI
+1494 
-1508 GKRIEINPDIIHRKD
+1508 N
-1523 VDLKSIIMHE
+1523 
-1533 VQHAIQ
+1533 
-1539 DIEGFASGGSVSTF
+1539 
-1553 FDKENM
+1553 
-1559 DVFQKLFQEEDNKK
+1559 
-1573 FNQAVLDALYE
+1573 
-1584 EVSTDAANK
+1584 
-1593 ISDAD
+1593 
-1598 DKVVAAAEKFALAEG
+1598 
-1613 DGIEEAQVY
+1613 
-1622 DDALEELDNALKEA
+1622 
-1636 GKNSDWFAELKTK
+1636 
-1649 AREKAGVDIMGRSKR
+1649 
-1664 AKNYDPFELY
+1664 
-1674 KQLYGEVEARNTQ
+1674 
-1687 ARMDLTE
+1687 LT
-1694 EERKAKSPESTQDVA
+1694 
-1709 NADAIVIFDDG
+1709 G
-1720 VAMAYEPETYYQSA
+1720 
-1734 WHGGRELEGGK
+1734 
-1745 FSLKYAGKQVGL
+1745 
-1757 AHGYGVYASAN
+1757 
-1768 VAPATGYRSMVD
+1768 
-1780 ENITYKGKNIAE
+1780 
-1792 VEKELRKAKEN
+1792 
-1803 DKANLVLDFA
+1803 
-1813 YKQNREELDKEDYSP
+1813 
-1828 ETWTWFENEF
+1828 
-1838 LPNVKSKGKLYE
+1838 
-1850 VDVPEDAQLIEEKKP
+1850 
-1865 FGEQTD
+1865 
-1871 TIKEAIKKLN
+1871 
-1881 NEDVNDI
+1881 
-1888 LDDET
+1888 
-1893 TGEDIYGEL
+1893 
-1902 VNYYSKQ
+1902 
-1909 VKADDLESKTNEAQ
+1909 SKTNPYKNVARYKTGNEIY
-1923 KLASQALEK
+1923 KDLANILGSDKAASELLEK
-1932 VGIKGIAYYDNTDGR
+1932 YGIKGITYDGKQDGR

-1983 RLTESANASTLAHEL
+1983 RLTDSANASTLAHEL

-2013 LASSEYSTYFKPIA
+2013 LASPEYSTYFKPIA

-2036 ETIKEWQQEKFARA
+2036 ETIKDWQQEKFARA

-2163 ETAEEG
+2163 ETAEDG

-2188 VKHIEDQ
+2188 VKHIDEQ
-2195 MDKARE
+2195 MDKARD
-2201 FVRKNLSEAK
+2201 FVRKNLSEAR
-2211 EIVNGKQAPEGMLSS
+2211 EIVNGKQAPEGILSS
-2226 AINLAYVEVMENSGN
+2226 AINLAYVEIMENSGN

-2302 LQDFIKRESVNIA
+2302 LQDFIKKESANIA

-2324 ERAAIIKENLDRIT
+2324 ERAAIIKENLERIT
-2338 QETGI
+2338 KETGI

-2463 TLSRKALNIATGQSN
+2463 TLSRKALNIVTGQSN
-2478 DNIVDSNIIN
+2478 DNIVDSNIVN

-2591 AILLRPMTEEGE
+2591 AILLRPMTEEGDI
-2603 RIRNESMAAAHEATF
+2603 IRNESMKAAHEATF

-2872 GRKVETE
+2872 GRKIETE
-2879 PTNILFGSRVKTAVD
+2879 TTNILFGSRVKTAVD

-2905 KTGNAPTISDPTRYG
+2905 KAGNAPTISDPTRYG
-2920 YFRSLETEEKDK
+2920 KFRSLETEEKDK
-2932 IRAKFNQEYGRKAR
+2932 IRTKFNQEYGRKAR